1 MYRTGDLGRWLAD
14 GTIEYLG
21 RNDFQVKLRG
31 FRIELGEIET
41 QLRALPGVGEAA
53 VLARTDQG
61 EQRLVAYV
69 VPAPGHAVDTT
80 ADTAALRAGLAAA
93 LPNYMVPSAFVC
105 LDTLPLTP
113 NGKLDRRAL
122 PAPDFAAAVTRY
134 RQPRTQAELRLCMIW
149 EDLLGVSPVS
159 IDADFFDLGG
169 HSLLAVRMVR
179 RIQSELDV
187 NVNISTLFAHPTIE
201 GLAASLE
208 QGGQQEGLAGCVV
221 PIQPKGSRRPLFAV
235 HAAGGTVMTYSAV
248 ARVLG
253 PDQPVYGLQS
263 IGLSGEAAPLH
274 TMEAMAA
281 HYIDAL
287 RRVQPEGPYRLLG
300 YSSGAH
306 VATEIARRLL
316 ALGEPVEYLG
326 LIDVSVRKDV
336 LPFDAA
342 QTCRE
347 LAAHHEVQLPD
358 AASLLPADELL
369 ALVIDQCE
377 RQAIPLPGR
386 AQDVFAVW
394 VANAQAFA
402 SHVTTPLNLPMHL
415 YFAGDHHTSAEARL
429 SAWQAIMPGQ
439 LYAGTIEGAD
449 HQSIITGDH
458 AGILGR
464 MIAGHLTATP
474 VRLAAVASTTR
485 AATSQLVTIQNGLDS
500 MPPVFCLPGAGANI
514 ACFTQLAH
522 ALGTETP
529 VHGMQHRGLDGAA
542 PPFASVAEAARSHIA
557 ELLPLA
563 GDERI
568 RLVGHSFGAWV
579 AFQMALELQAAGR
592 PLDKLV
598 LLDARGPAELDDVL
612 GYHDESRALIL
623 LMRLLSL
630 TSRTEPEDLGF
641 VSALPRHGKI
651 VLLKERMVERA
662 LIPARLPHEV
672 IDHMFAVFS
681 ANVNSAWVPSQ
692 AFHGEVVLLQA
703 SEQFSWARGRHLT
716 ADEVRAANARELA
729 KWRKVAPKIVAC
741 QCEGDH
747 MGMVARHAPG
757 LAGMIQ
763 TAWFGAALSPG
774 VPASDLDTEGSER

>member
-69 VPAPGHAVDTT
+69 VPAADHALDP
-80 ADTAALRAGLAAA
+80 AALRAGLSAA

-105 LDTLPLTP
+105 LAAFPLTP

-122 PAPDFAAAVTRY
+122 PAPDFASTVTRY
-134 RQPRTQAELRLCMIW
+134 HPPRTQVELRLCMIW
-149 EDLLGVSPVS
+149 EDLLSVSPVG
-159 IDADFFDLGG
+159 IDADFFELGG
-169 HSLLAVRMVR
+169 HSMLAVRMVK

-201 GLAASLE
+201 GLAASL
-208 QGGQQEGLAGCVV
+208 GQRGQPEGLADCVV
-221 PIQPKGSRRPLFAV
+221 PIQPKGSQRPVFAV
-235 HAAGGTVMTYSAV
+235 HAAGGTVMTYSTV

-263 IGLSGEAAPLH
+263 IGLSGEAEPLD

-306 VATEIARRLL
+306 VAIEIARRLL

-347 LAAHHEVQLPD
+347 LAEHHQVQLPES
-358 AASLLPADELL
+358 ASRLAADELL

-377 RQAIPLPGR
+377 RQAIPLPGPAR
-386 AQDVFAVW
+386 DVFPVW
-394 VANAQAFA
+394 VANDRAFA
-402 SHVTTPLNLPMHL
+402 SHVTTPLDLPMHL
-415 YFAGDHHTSAEARL
+415 YFAGEHHTSPEARL
-429 SAWQAIMPGQ
+429 QAWQAVMPGR
-439 LYAGTIEGAD
+439 LCAGTIEGAD
-449 HQSIITGDH
+449 HQTIITGEY
-458 AGILGR
+458 AAALGH
-464 MIAGHLTATP
+464 MIGGHLSATL
-474 VRLAAVASTTR
+474 VRPRVAAEPGR

-500 MPPVFCLPGAGANI
+500 MPPVFCLPGAGANV

-522 ALGTETP
+522 ALGSETP

-542 PPFASVAEAARSHIA
+542 PPFASVAEAARSHIE
-557 ELLPLA
+557 ELQPLA
-563 GDERI
+563 GDGRI
-568 RLVGHSFGAWV
+568 RLVGHSFGGWV
-579 AFQMALELQAAGR
+579 AFQMALELQAAGK
-592 PLDKLV
+592 PIDKLV
-598 LLDARGPAELDDVL
+598 LLDARGPAALGDVL
-612 GYHDESRALIL
+612 GHHDESQALIL
-623 LMRLLSL
+623 LMQLLSL

-641 VSALPRHGKI
+641 VSTLSRHDKM

-672 IDHMFAVFS
+672 ISHMFTVFS
-681 ANVNSAWVPSQ
+681 ANVNAAWVPSR

-703 SEQFSWARGRHLT
+703 SERFSWARGRHLT
-716 ADEVRAANARELA
+716 ADEVRDANALELE
-729 KWRKVAPKIVAC
+729 KWRKVAPDIVAC

-747 MGMVARHAPG
+747 MGMLLRHGAG

-763 TAWFGAALSPG
+763 AAWFGAALSPH
-774 VPASDLDTEGSER
+774 VPASDLDTEGSAR